1 MFDVARECRMA
12 KVFALAVAAHAA
24 IAEVRQALKSAVDDT
39 QAKLASE
46 TQDIGHQV
54 GRSAAH
60 ACRLSIPAGMVPLL
74 AGRMLRCQVCH
85 ARCTAR
91 VECSC
96 TE

>member
-1 MFDVARECRMA
+1 MRHGNVAWR
-12 KVFALAVAAHAA
+12 KYVFALAVAAHAA
-24 IAEVRQALKSAVDDT
+24 IAEVRQALRSAVDDT

-54 GRSAAH
+54 GPQPT
-60 ACRLSIPAGMVPLL
+60 RLGIPAGMVPLL